1 MKPKNEITILTRTI
15 DFLFR
20 RHLVIIAI
28 AYIAGITASYLR
40 AGSTGFLFYFSCLPV
55 VVILALAAI
64 KALDLFRAVLFL
76 FVFAAGWA
84 AFYFSFQT
92 PAGSIVNYAGEPV
105 YVEGTVSEEPLV
117 FADYSEYQLSVALV
131 ETKIDR
137 FPATGVLLVR
147 VYGQAEEHFK
157 YGEKLRVRGTVV
169 EARGMRNPG
178 GFDYNYYLKSRGIDA
193 LIYPSGAMV
202 ESLGSEDLNEL
213 AGLAVN
219 LRMELVNNIEKA
231 LPEPAGNLLS
241 AILFGQKH
249 RLPTRVE
256 ENFRKAGA
264 GHLMAV
270 SGLHVGLVA
279 ALVAGLFRLFGLKGR
294 FPLVV
299 AILLVIAYACLTGL
313 RPSAVRAALMVSAAL
328 GALILDREQDLPS
341 AIAFAALVTLVY
353 NPLLLFTV
361 GFQLSYAAT
370 LAIIYAGKP
379 LSGLLSALHCPRFLN
394 APLTVTL
401 AAQLGV
407 IPLTVYH
414 FYTLS
419 TGALLFNL
427 VLMPLMGLI
436 VGFGMSGAVISL
448 FLPRIG
454 ALLINASYPLLEM
467 MIKITSL
474 GDHPL
479 LYMPVRPPG
488 LAMII
493 GYYIVCLII
502 IFFYYKRQDGLLT
515 GGNDSSPERII
526 AARIIAFLKLEKVG
540 TGRVI
545 IFILA
550 VVVII
555 AWGGIYYGDV
565 HALRVTFIDVGQG
578 ASAFIESP
586 CGATILIDA
595 GGKPAYYGDPGEV
608 GEMIVMPFL
617 LYKGVKKI
625 DLAVITHPH
634 EDHYGGFIP
643 LVDHFSIGKML
654 ISPVQ
659 GEADYYISLLENTRL
674 KNITV
679 EEVIEGQV
687 WAFPCGLLL
696 EVKGPPTTLYQ
707 STSSDLNNNSVVIML
722 HYGEYKILFTG
733 DIEDTAVGDLLARDA
748 GLGADLL
755 QIPHHGGYLALM
767 PQLLEAVDPYAAV
780 IQVGTNSFG
789 HPHSEIIQAL
799 QIAGVQIFRNDHHGA
814 VTVTI
819 NSRGMEIQTTEENR
833 AVMLQ

>member
-40 AGSTGFLFYFSCLPV
+40 AGSAGFLFYFSCLPV

-328 GALILDREQDLPS
+328 GALIFDREHDLPS
-341 AIAFAALVTLVY
+341 AIAFAALITLLY

-370 LAIIYAGKP
+370 LAIIYAYKP
-379 LSGLLSALHCPRFLN
+379 LTGLLSALRCPRFLR
-394 APLTVTL
+394 APVAVTM

-407 IPLTVYH
+407 LPLTVYH
-414 FYTLS
+414 FFTLS
-419 TGALLFNL
+419 TGALFFNL
-427 VLMPLMGLI
+427 LLMPLMGFI
-436 VGFGMSGAVISL
+436 IGFGMSGALLSL
-448 FLPRIG
+448 FIPRLG
-454 ALLINASYPLLEM
+454 ALLINASHPLLEM
-467 MIKITSL
+467 MISITAL
-474 GDHPL
+474 GEHPL

-488 LAMII
+488 L
-493 GYYIVCLII
+493 GGVLFYYAVCLFIL
-502 IFFYYKRQDGLLT
+502 FFYYNWQEGQFN
-515 GGNDSSPERII
+515 GGEKIFSGKLI
-526 AARIIAFLKLEKVG
+526 ADKLRVIFSRVPLK

-545 IFILA
+545 IITLGFA
-550 VVVII
+550 VLI
-555 AWGGIYYGDV
+555 AWGV
-565 HALRVTFIDVGQG
+565 VFNHNNRTLQVTFIDVGQG

-586 CGATILIDA
+586 CGAAILIDA
-595 GGKPAYYGDPGEV
+595 GGKPAYYGDPGET
-608 GEMIVMPFL
+608 GELIVMPFL
-617 LYKGVKKI
+617 LYNGIKKI
-625 DLAVITHPH
+625 DLAIITHPH

-643 LVDHFSIGKML
+643 LVNQFTIGKML

-659 GEADYYISLLENTRL
+659 GEADHYLTLLENARL
-674 KNITV
+674 NDISV
-679 EEVIEGQV
+679 EEVVQGQV

-696 EVKGPPTTLYQ
+696 EVVGPPASLYQ
-707 STSSDLNNNSVVIML
+707 STTSDLNNNSVVIIL

-733 DIEDTAVGDLLARDA
+733 DIEDVAVGDLLARNIN
-748 GLGADLL
+748 LEADIL
-755 QIPHHGGYLALM
+755 QVPHHGGYLALM
-767 PQLLEAVDPYAAV
+767 PQLLEAVNPHAAV
-780 IQVGTNSFG
+780 IQVGVNSFG
-789 HPHSEIIQAL
+789 HPHSGIIQAL
-799 QIAGVQIFRNDHHGA
+799 QNTGVEIYRNDQHGA
-814 VTVTI
+814 IIVTI
-819 NSRGMEIQTTEENR
+819 DDRGLIVETTEKAIATVE
-833 AVMLQ
+833 Q